1 MFVAIS
7 RGDFGLLTDYS
18 RAAHALPTLHCEL
31 QYGRAGCLHGLLLA
45 QRLQPYLDLSSLIQI
60 PMRVILQ
67 AGEQDEDCQLMW
79 KWREKEY
86 LGALHGVAGIIFI
99 LYRAPSVLIP
109 GLRDRIRTPI
119 DSILSK
125 YTLPSINI
133 QSPTYNKVEKLVHF
147 RNGATGGSLYRA
159 E

>member
-1 MFVAIS
+1 
-7 RGDFGLLTDYS
+7 
-18 RAAHALPTLHCEL
+18 
-31 QYGRAGCLHGLLLA
+31 
-45 QRLQPYLDLSSLIQI
+45 
-60 PMRVILQ
+60 MRVILQ
-67 AGEQDEDCQLMW
+67 AGEQDGDCQLMW

-86 LGALHGVAGIIFI
+86 LGALHGVDGIIFI
-99 LYRAPSVLIP
+99 LYRAPSVQIP
-109 GLRDRIRTPI
+109 GLRDRIRTRI

-147 RNGATGGSLYRA
+147 RNGATGVSLYRA